1 MVETV
6 TASGDNANDDDVVIG
21 VATFDATDKED
32 VEETGNDDADDDDV
46 VVRVASLKTTD
57 AEEVGET
64 FSAADDGA
72 NDVDVD
78 NNFAADSTLDDT
90 FDDDDADRD

>member
-21 VATFDATDKED
+21 LATFDATDKED
-32 VEETGNDDADDDDV
+32 VGETGDDKANDDDV
-46 VVRVASLKTTD
+46 VVSVASLKTTD
-57 AEEVGET
+57 AEVVGET
-64 FSAADDGA
+64 FSAADDDA
-72 NDVDVD
+72 DDEDVD
-78 NNFAADSTLDDT
+78 NNFAADSTFYDT

>member
-6 TASGDNANDDDVVIG
+6 TACGDNANDDDVVIG

-32 VEETGNDDADDDDV
+32 VEETGDDDDDDV
-46 VVRVASLKTTD
+46 VVSVASLKTTD

-64 FSAADDGA
+64 FSAADDDA

-78 NNFAADSTLDDT
+78 NNFAADSTFDDT

>member
-6 TASGDNANDDDVVIG
+6 TASGDNANDDHVVIG
-21 VATFDATDKED
+21 VATFDATD
-32 VEETGNDDADDDDV
+32 VEETGDDDADDDDV
-46 VVRVASLKTTD
+46 VVGVASLKTTD

-64 FSAADDGA
+64 FSAADDDA

-78 NNFAADSTLDDT
+78 NNFAADSTFDDT

>member
-21 VATFDATDKED
+21 VATFDATNKED
-32 VEETGNDDADDDDV
+32 VEETGDDDDDV
-46 VVRVASLKTTD
+46 VVSVASLKTTD

-64 FSAADDGA
+64 FSAADDDA

-78 NNFAADSTLDDT
+78 NNFAADST
-90 FDDDDADRD
+90 FDDNFDDVDADRD

>member
-32 VEETGNDDADDDDV
+32 VEETGDDDDDV
-46 VVRVASLKTTD
+46 VVSVASLKTTD

-64 FSAADDGA
+64 FSAADDDA

-78 NNFAADSTLDDT
+78 NNFAADSTFDDT
-90 FDDDDADRD
+90 FDDDDADRG